1 MFSWMY
7 DYPTWLMGAAFGIGA
22 MIVSLAGMFLVR
34 PLFHKWIHGQ
44 DRTNEM
50 VSLNIAS
57 FSVFYGILLGL
68 VAVGVYANFQ
78 GTSDLVEREAST
90 LSALYSDTHALP
102 EPQRSI
108 LLADLRAYAK
118 ETIEKDWPIQGKG
131 LVPTGGTRIIE
142 DFQQHL
148 LAVHP
153 TVKAD
158 EIAYAEASGQFEK
171 LVELRSNRLVKV
183 TSGIP
188 DLLWSVLLLGAA
200 FTVGIIWMLDMQI
213 NVHAILTAVLSA
225 FLGVVIFLCADMD
238 KPFRGDVLADAGA
251 YQLVYDGLMTAR

>member
-7 DYPTWLMGAAFGIGA
+7 DYPTWLVGGSFGLGA
-22 MIVSLAGMFLVR
+22 MALSLAGMFLVR

-78 GTSDLVEREAST
+78 STGDLIEREAST
-90 LSALYSDTHALP
+90 LSALYSDTNALP
-102 EPQRSI
+102 EPNRTQ

-118 ETIEKDWPIQGKG
+118 ETIEKDWPTQRKG
-131 LVPTGGTRIIE
+131 LVPTGGTAIVMT
-142 DFQQHL
+142 FQKHL

-158 EIAYAEASGQFEK
+158 EIAYAEAAGQFEK
-171 LVELRSNRLVKV
+171 LVELRSNRLVKI
-183 TSGIP
+183 TAGIP
-188 DLLWSVLLLGAA
+188 DLLWTVLLIGAA

-213 NVHAILTAVLSA
+213 NVHAILTAILSM
-225 FLGVVIFLCADMD
+225 FLGIVIFLVADMD
-238 KPFRGDVLADAGA
+238 KPFRGDVLATSDA
-251 YQLVYDGLMTAR
+251 YELVYNGLMQAR

>member
-7 DYPTWLMGAAFGIGA
+7 SYPTLFMGAAFAIGA
-22 MIVSLAGMFLVR
+22 TVISLAGMFLVR

-68 VAVGVYANFQ
+68 VAVGVYANYQ
-78 GTSDLVEREAST
+78 STGDLVEREAST
-90 LSALYSDTHALP
+90 LSALYSDTNALP
-102 EPQRSI
+102 EPARTQ
-108 LLADLRAYAK
+108 LLGDLRAYAK
-118 ETIEKDWPIQGKG
+118 ETIEKDWPTQAKG
-131 LVPTGGTRIIE
+131 IVPTGGTAWV
-142 DFQQHL
+142 QTYQSHL
-148 LAVHP
+148 LLVHA
-153 TVKAD
+153 TTRAD
-158 EIAYAEASGQFEK
+158 EIAFAEASGQFEK

-188 DLLWSVLLLGAA
+188 DLLWSVLLIGAA

-225 FLGVVIFLCADMD
+225 FLGIVIFLVADMD
-238 KPFRGDVLADAGA
+238 KPFRGDVLATSDA
-251 YQLVYDGLMTAR
+251 YELVYHGLMKAR